1 MVGDGFA
8 IRPTS
13 DVVVAPADATVT
25 VLMEESRHAIGLT
38 LDDGTELLLH
48 VGLDTVAMG
57 GEGFTYLV
65 KQGDHVSK
73 GEPLLRFDRDKIK
86 KAGHPDTVI
95 CVVTN
100 PGGQAEFAFPTGGT
114 VMAGKDI
121 VAHRAAMESLEES
134 QSHSGSLP
142 EGAVSE
148 AD

>member
-1 MVGDGFA
+1 MTLASLNDGVFSAGMVGDGFA

-13 DVVVAPADATVT
+13 DVVVSPAGGTVT

-57 GEGFTYLV
+57 GDGFTYLV
-65 KQGDHVSK
+65 QQGDHVSK

-95 CVVTN
+95 CVITN
-100 PGGQAEFAFPTGGT
+100 PADHAAFSFPTGGT
-114 VMAGKDI
+114 VAAGKDA
-121 VAHRAAMESLEES
+121 VAHRAAAEA
-134 QSHSGSLP
+134 
-142 EGAVSE
+142 AVQP
-148 AD
+148 A

>member
-1 MVGDGFA
+1 
-8 IRPTS
+8 
-13 DVVVAPADATVT
+13 
-25 VLMEESRHAIGLT
+25 MEESRHAIGLT

-73 GEPLLRFDRDKIK
+73 GEPLLRFDRDKIR

-100 PGGQAEFAFPTGGT
+100 PAEHAAFSFPTGGK
-114 VMAGKDI
+114 VVAGKDA
-121 VAHRAAMESLEES
+121 VAHRVAA
-134 QSHSGSLP
+134 
-142 EGAVSE
+142 AVTVQP
-148 AD
+148 A